1 MTFKFTYLTVVLVL
15 LVTSCSNSINY
26 TEAIKTETSGRYLY
40 NADAVID
47 VSYKDNVL
55 YLNWKGAEVKPVA
68 LDERTFFVP
77 DMYQKLRFVKQPK
90 TQKAYLA
97 IIPENESDSISY
109 AYLKVS
115 DTFKTPSMNLKAKNY
130 EAALQG
136 FMAIKEQDS
145 TSDFINEREFNSI
158 GYDFMRNQEYADAV
172 AVFNLNTKLHPDS
185 DNTYDSLAEGY
196 LKLGDSVLAFTNYN
210 KALAMNPSNKRAKT
224 FVSNYKKKESD

>member
-115 DTFKTPSMNLKAKNY
+115 DTFKTPSMHLKAKNY

>member
-1 MTFKFTYLTVVLVL
+1 MKFKFTYLTLIVIF

-26 TEAIKTETSGRYLY
+26 TDSIKTETSGRYLY

-55 YLNWKGAEVKPVA
+55 YLQWKGAEVKPVA

-90 TQKAYLA
+90 TQKSYLA

-109 AYLKVS
+109 AYLKVP
-115 DTFKTPSMNLKAKNY
+115 DTFKTPSMHLKDKNY

-145 TSDFINEREFNSI
+145 MSEFINEREFNI
-158 GYDFMRNQEYADAV
+158 MGYDLMRDQEYVDAV

-185 DNTYDSLAEGY
+185 DNTYDSLASGY
-196 LKLGDSVLAFTNYN
+196 LKLGDSLLAFTNYN
-210 KALAMNPSNKRAKT
+210 KALALNPSNKRAKT
-224 FVSNYKKKESD
+224 FVSNYKMQESN